1 MQHKGTYNGGE
12 EKTIKKTIIH
22 KHPNMIVVAFKL
34 GSKINYLVTADGKV
48 DNIWKNKQGIK
59 LYFILYI
66 KIDSRWIVN

>member
-1 MQHKGTYNGGE
+1 
-12 EKTIKKTIIH
+12 
-22 KHPNMIVVAFKL
+22 MIVVAFKL